1 MSEPTRRVDCR
12 RHRCDRQSGAVQ
24 GRNARLTLPVLAA
37 GLVLQVV
44 WRLALVDGRVGPL
57 ALPDEAGYLLDARVL
72 SHGLPADMSGWPLYR
87 GGYPLLV
94 TPVYWLTHDPKSIY
108 RGVLV
113 VNAVLNAVVFPL
125 TYLFARRVSRVSR
138 SVAFPLAFAVALLPG
153 VVFYSE
159 FALSDAVLPV
169 VVMGWLLC
177 VGLWLQEDG
186 RSRSRSGFAAAV
198 LAAYTDAVH
207 ARGAVFVAVFAAL
220 LLVAYWRRWDER
232 RQIAQIAGI
241 FVVAVVAV
249 MWFNSWTASQNW
261 PRGAFDLSIGLVAHL
276 TSWHG
281 LRRTALVSIGELWA
295 LSVSTLGF
303 GIVAVVA
310 PWRRRAW
317 RDAGSRP
324 LVVVPTVAAVAVIGV
339 AVAAAGAGREDH
351 RVGNWAE
358 PRFVSCL
365 APVLIVCG
373 VAALARSDRRSA
385 ARLATTSA
393 VVFVAAACI
402 VGTAAHHQLH
412 SYYFNQFDFPET
424 SPLTRSWSSLH
435 LGQATL
441 VVFALF
447 ALCVVAIL
455 AAARWRWVVVMLV
468 FAAVGSYSGV
478 ANKHHITDAWQ
489 GWLYPH
495 DRTFLNAAGVRPGTP
510 VAIQENY
517 HGTVPEVQW
526 ESWWGAVSFVRVDR
540 AHPPAGVD
548 VVVVASTPPTRV
560 TWPGWRRAVTTGEWT
575 VWTHGTTPLTPAP
588 RPAGH

>member
-1 MSEPTRRVDCR
+1 
-12 RHRCDRQSGAVQ
+12 
-24 GRNARLTLPVLAA
+24 
-37 GLVLQVV
+37 
-44 WRLALVDGRVGPL
+44 
-57 ALPDEAGYLLDARVL
+57 
-72 SHGLPADMSGWPLYR
+72 
-87 GGYPLLV
+87 
-94 TPVYWLTHDPKSIY
+94 
-108 RGVLV
+108 
-113 VNAVLNAVVFPL
+113 
-125 TYLFARRVSRVSR
+125 
-138 SVAFPLAFAVALLPG
+138 
-153 VVFYSE
+153 
-159 FALSDAVLPV
+159 
-169 VVMGWLLC
+169 
-177 VGLWLQEDG
+177 
-186 RSRSRSGFAAAV
+186 
-198 LAAYTDAVH
+198 
-207 ARGAVFVAVFAAL
+207 VFAAL

-232 RQIAQIAGI
+232 RRIAQIAGI

-261 PRGAFDLSIGLVAHL
+261 PRGAFDLSNGLVAHL

-281 LRRTALVSIGELWA
+281 LGRTALVSIGELWA

-339 AVAAAGAGREDH
+339 AVAAAGAGVEEH

-358 PRFVSCL
+358 PRFVGCL

-412 SYYFNQFDFPET
+412 SYYFVQFDFPET

-441 VVFALF
+441 VVCAP
-447 ALCVVAIL
+447 CVSSRSSRRRGGVGWSRRWCSPRS
-455 AAARWRWVVVMLV
+455 AATAASRTSTTSPIPGNGRSIRTTGPFSMRRACGLV
-468 FAAVGSYSGV
+468 RRSRF
-478 ANKHHITDAWQ
+478 
-489 GWLYPH
+489 
-495 DRTFLNAAGVRPGTP
+495 RRAAGGRS
-510 VAIQENY
+510 
-517 HGTVPEVQW
+517 PEVQW

-540 AHPPAGVD
+540 AHPPAGFD

-560 TWPGWRRAVTTGEWT
+560 TWPGWRRAVTTGEWWT

-588 RPAGH
+588 RPAGHYGPRAGGH